1 MTDRIEQ
8 LREVQEIAL
17 DHAVQEMQEAHKLN
31 LSTKTSRGDR
41 GWLTGMAAKSVGV
54 ACKIEQFIQMR
65 EARKAVED
73 PDAADRETDAMVRRA
88 SAEVSKLLE
97 TIQAGPQERPKRGAR
112 KATA

>member
-1 MTDRIEQ
+1 MTDRLNQ

-17 DHAVQEMQEAHKLN
+17 DHAVQEMQEAHKLD
-31 LSTKTSRGDR
+31 LATKTSRGDR

-73 PDAADRETDAMVRRA
+73 PDEADRATDAMVKRA
-88 SAEVSKLLE
+88 SAEVANLLK
-97 TIQAGPQERPKRGAR
+97 TIQTGPTERPKRGR
-112 KATA
+112 KTTA